1 MAGRIP
7 QQFIDDLIDRVD
19 IVEVIDARVPLKK
32 AGREYTACCPFH
44 NEKTPSFTVSP
55 AKQFYHCFGCGAHGT
70 AIGFLMEYEHM
81 DFVEAVEELARSVG
95 LEVPREG
102 GEAPSPRPKEGPS
115 LYDIQAE
122 AARFYQRQLR
132 EHPQAGRAV
141 AYLRERGL
149 SGEIARD
156 FGLGYAPPG
165 WDNLLQALG
174 TTPERRRLLLESGLA
189 IEKDGGGLY
198 DRFRDRIVFP
208 ILDRRGRVVGFGGRV
223 LGDDKPKYLNSP
235 ETPVFHKG
243 RELYGLYE
251 ARKAPGKL
259 QRLLVVE
266 GYMDVV
272 ALAQFG
278 IRNAVATLGTAT
290 TREHL
295 EQIFRLVPEVVFCFD
310 GDRAGRA
317 AAWRAVEN
325 ALPVMRDGREAR
337 FLFLPEGEDP
347 DSLVRKL
354 GREGFEA
361 EIAKSVPFSEFFLEH
376 LEAQVDISSMDGRA
390 RLVELARP
398 LLARLPGGVLRELMT
413 ERLARTVG
421 MAAERLDGLLGGAR
435 PRPAPS
441 AAPARPAGRERP
453 SPVREAIRLLLHDP
467 GLVEGVEADGELAPP
482 GTPGADILAELV
494 ELLRRQPHLRNTAA
508 VMEHFRGHPA
518 ERHLWRLAREAPLSP
533 PEGRAEELAG
543 CLQLLRRAGPERR
556 WRELQDKLRRE
567 GRLPQAEQEEWHRL
581 LEMRRQAARS
591 QGSGGR

>member
-1 MAGRIP
+1 
-7 QQFIDDLIDRVD
+7 

-81 DFVEAVEELARSVG
+81 DFVEAVEELARSLG

-102 GEAPSPRPKEGPS
+102 GTPSAPRHKEGSS

-141 AYLRERGL
+141 DYLRERGL

-208 ILDRRGRVVGFGGRV
+208 ILDRRGRVIGFGGRV

-243 RELYGLYE
+243 RELYGLYQ

-259 QRLLVVE
+259 SRLLVVE

-295 EQIFRLVPEVVFCFD
+295 EQIFRMVPEVVFCFD

-376 LEAQVDISSMDGRA
+376 LEARVDISSMDGRA

-421 MAAERLDGLLGGAR
+421 VAAERLDGLLGGGAR
-435 PRPAPS
+435 LRAAPA

-467 GLVEGVEADGELAPP
+467 ALVEGIEADAELAPP
-482 GTPGADILAELV
+482 ETPGGDILAELV
-494 ELLRRQPHLRNTAA
+494 ELLRRQPHLRSTAA

-518 ERHLWRLAREAPLSP
+518 ERHLWRLAREEPLSP

-567 GRLPQAEQEEWHRL
+567 GRLPEAEQEEWQRL